1 MTDDQIIIGFTTI
14 VAFGVGSQWIARRLG
29 FPSLLLLLPAG
40 LIAGGTG
47 LVDPELLFGESLF
60 PVVTLLVALLLF
72 QSGLDLH
79 LDDLPGEAR
88 KPVLRLVTIG
98 MAITFAGATGVLLVA
113 TDIPT
118 EVAFVMGAIL
128 TVSGPTVVGPVL
140 RVIRP
145 RAPTGAVLS
154 WEGTVLDPLG
164 ATLGVVVLNLV
175 LASTTGGGIHPLL
188 QMLSRLGLGATVGL
202 AGAAVLVFVLSRFFV
217 TDDMEAAVAVLVAVL
232 CFGIAET
239 LLSEAGLFATV
250 TLGVVIAN
258 QRLVPTARI
267 KGFGQTLEVLII
279 GTLFIVLGALVDF
292 SQLVEIAGPIAIVVA
307 LLILVVRPVSVFVS
321 QLRSSLSMRDR
332 GLVAWM
338 DPRGIVAAATAA
350 QFSPLLADAGFDSS
364 LMLPMAFGVILGV
377 GVVYAVTGKPVAAA
391 LGLSLPRPTGVALV
405 GARAWLLE
413 LARNLQDLGVS
424 VLVFA
429 SQRPDDLSESHLS
442 LPMVSTTDDADEL
455 RQQLSSA
462 VLGSAVVATDRT
474 PVSDLVVAALVE
486 SLGRRHVYVAPSR
499 EEEGVDRLLREAWTN
514 RPFGPGVTIAEL
526 DRRVDEGAEVR
537 LCHGELPAGAIPM
550 AVVGADGS
558 VDLQPGMRSHVS
570 DGTLVALVGGEADGP
585 RS

>member
-1 MTDDQIIIGFTTI
+1 MVGDDGTMTDDQIIIGFTTI
-14 VAFGVGSQWIARRLG
+14 VTFGVGSQWIARRLG

-145 RAPTGAVLS
+145 QRTDRRGALVGGDRARSTWCHSWRGGPQPCARVDERQRHPPTPADAQPAWPGREPSVS
-154 WEGTVLDPLG
+154 
-164 ATLGVVVLNLV
+164 LV
-175 LASTTGGGIHPLL
+175 RRSSCSSFPG
-188 QMLSRLGLGATVGL
+188 
-202 AGAAVLVFVLSRFFV
+202 FFV

-239 LLSEAGLFATV
+239 VLSEAGLFATV

-405 GARAWLLE
+405 GVAHLATGARPE
-413 LARNLQDLGVS
+413 PPEPRRQRARL
-424 VLVFA
+424 
-429 SQRPDDLSESHLS
+429 R
-442 LPMVSTTDDADEL
+442 TT
-455 RQQLSSA
+455 
-462 VLGSAVVATDRT
+462 ATR
-474 PVSDLVVAALVE
+474 
-486 SLGRRHVYVAPSR
+486 
-499 EEEGVDRLLREAWTN
+499 
-514 RPFGPGVTIAEL
+514 
-526 DRRVDEGAEVR
+526 
-537 LCHGELPAGAIPM
+537 
-550 AVVGADGS
+550 
-558 VDLQPGMRSHVS
+558 
-570 DGTLVALVGGEADGP
+570 
-585 RS
+585 